1 MDRGQIMTLRKEN
14 STIRKQRA
22 YGQTTHSKSW
32 SWKEGRKWYWWHLW
46 LTVGRHS
53 YLGIFHFP
61 SHFCDFPS
69 MPVFSARKPHAWN
82 IHINDC
88 RVFVGFED
96 KNNQILPL
104 QVSTESM
111 ELVCTYKYCHHSSRD
126 ICFGPVFI
134 YLFPTIQSHL
144 WFPSCSL
151 DVSGTCVR
159 KLRNFAHAGSPVIC
173 TASFLTSFVT
183 LPKLTITP
191 TYSSTLDSSSLLNIS
206 WPHNLIGYIW
216 FLGLLVFCFLSVST
230 QQDIN
235 FRRAEFLVSFILCH
249 NSVPSIVPGTWQKML
264 NKCLLRK

>member
-144 WFPSCSL
+144 WFLRLIGSYFTVGWFCSL
-151 DVSGTCVR
+151 
-159 KLRNFAHAGSPVIC
+159 PIPP
-173 TASFLTSFVT
+173 
-183 LPKLTITP
+183 LPQP
-191 TYSSTLDSSSLLNIS
+191 PRSDSRA
-206 WPHNLIGYIW
+206 
-216 FLGLLVFCFLSVST
+216 VLSNRIFFDYGNVLYLHVQYRS
-230 QQDIN
+230 
-235 FRRAEFLVSFILCH
+235 H
-249 NSVPSIVPGTWQKML
+249 
-264 NKCLLRK
+264 